1 MLSKGILWVS
11 LKNKVFQKLLCYHK
25 STIKKK
31 FSQTKIIERKKKDS
45 DDSDDFEIE
54 NCPSS
59 TF

>member
-25 STIKKK
+25 MTIKKK

-54 NCPSS
+54 N
-59 TF
+59 